1 MHTRMTMQRLQATSE
16 TIESI
21 LFNLGEIRIFLNEL
35 NFDFARLRSDSNGR
49 FMISYESL
57 EGEFIL
63 LRHQIKTVEKIIDD
77 EIKDRTKKG

>member
-1 MHTRMTMQRLQATSE
+1 MHAPMSMHRLQATKE
-16 TIESI
+16 TIENI

-49 FMISYESL
+49 FMISYEPL

-77 EIKDRTKKG
+77 EITEGLKND

>member
-35 NFDFARLRSDSNGR
+35 NFDFARLRSDSNG
-49 FMISYESL
+49 
-57 EGEFIL
+57 
-63 LRHQIKTVEKIIDD
+63 KIG
-77 EIKDRTKKG
+77 RAHV